1 MYLTIYSSI
10 LAKNLLC
17 IDVSSKNLKKYLARK
32 NIPKVLMLVVRKK
45 IINIVVAFLFLE
57 KNQTLL
63 GSSGSVMNPKKFA
76 LPVIADSSLKDEK
89 A

>member
-1 MYLTIYSSI
+1 LWI
-10 LAKNLLC
+10 
-17 IDVSSKNLKKYLARK
+17 
-32 NIPKVLMLVVRKK
+32 KK
-45 IINIVVAFLFLE
+45 IINVVVYLE

-76 LPVIADSSLKDEK
+76 LPVIADSSLNDEK

>member
-1 MYLTIYSSI
+1 LS
-10 LAKNLLC
+10 
-17 IDVSSKNLKKYLARK
+17 VEKK
-32 NIPKVLMLVVRKK
+32 
-45 IINIVVAFLFLE
+45 INIVVAFLYLE